1 MTSEQERRYSRHI
14 LLDGMGTEGQE
25 RLMNSKVLL
34 IGAGGLGSPNA
45 LYLAAAGVGTIG
57 IADADMVSMS
67 NLQRQ
72 VVHFTDDVGKAKV
85 QSAAEKMHRIN
96 PEIKVITHDCFI
108 TQDNALDIIKDY
120 DFIIDCTDSF
130 ASKYLVNDAC
140 VMANKPFCAGGV
152 VRYGA
157 QVMTHVPGS
166 ACYRCVFPEPPAEND
181 VETCSTV
188 GVLGSVVGIMGA
200 IQATEAIKYLA
211 GVGELLTNQLL
222 LVDALTMNFSSLQFL
237 PNAECPV
244 CGSHPTITQLE
255 EYSFQPCRVKKGQS
269 GVPADSTASLSK

>member
-1 MTSEQERRYSRHI
+1 MKRYSRHI
-14 LLDGMGTEGQE
+14 LLEGFGQEGQE
-25 RLMNSKVLL
+25 KLLRSKVLL

-57 IADADMVSMS
+57 IADADVVSLS

-72 VVHFTDDVGKAKV
+72 VIHFTEDVNRPKV
-85 QSAAEKMHRIN
+85 ESAADKMQRIN
-96 PEIKVITHDCFI
+96 PDVKVVTHECFI
-108 TQDNALDIIKDY
+108 TEDNALDILAPY

-140 VMANKPFCAGGV
+140 VMLGKPFCAGGV

-166 ACYRCVFPEPPAEND
+166 ACYRCIFPEPPAENE

-188 GVLGSVVGIMGA
+188 GVLGSVVGIMGS
-200 IQATEAIKYLA
+200 IQATEAIKYLS
-211 GVGELLTNQLL
+211 GVGELLTDKLL
-222 LVDALTMNFSSLQFL
+222 VVDALTMDFQYLEFS
-237 PNAECPV
+237 PNRECAL
-244 CGSHPTITQLE
+244 CGEHPTIKELT
-255 EYSFQPCRVKKGQS
+255 EYSFQPCRVKKE
-269 GVPADSTASLSK
+269 K